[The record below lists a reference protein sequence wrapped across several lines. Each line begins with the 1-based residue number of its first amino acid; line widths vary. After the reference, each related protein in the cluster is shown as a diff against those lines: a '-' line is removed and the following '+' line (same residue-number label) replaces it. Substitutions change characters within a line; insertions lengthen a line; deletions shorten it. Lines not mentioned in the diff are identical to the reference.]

1 MLKYHLKLHL
11 IVFLWGFTAILG
23 KLITIPA
30 VELVFWRT
38 LFASVSLGTLIV
50 FLGKKPVNSLKIAM
64 PLILTGFVVGFH
76 WMTFF
81 ASAQISK
88 VSICLAGLST
98 STLFTSILDPIIN
111 NRKIKLYEIAL
122 GCVAIV
128 GLYTIFQFEFDHA
141 LGLTLG
147 LISAFLAALFSVLNA
162 KHYQKF
168 DSFSITL
175 YEMIGGFV
183 CAAIF
188 VPIYHLIFGEGFKF
202 PSIPP
207 AMDLLWL
214 TILAT
219 VCTVYAFYECVKLLA
234 KLSIFYINLT
244 INLEPVYG
252 ILLAFVIFS
261 EGEQMTSGFYLGASL
276 ILCSVLI
283 YPILQKIEKKRH
295 QKSEIASNH

>member
-38 LFASVSLGTLIV
+38 LFAAVSLGMLILL
-50 FLGKKPVNSLKIAM
+50 LGKKPVSSLKAAI

-98 STLFTSILDPIIN
+98 STLFTSLLDPIIN

-122 GCVAIV
+122 GCVAIL

-141 LGLTLG
+141 LGLSLG
-147 LISAFLAALFSVLNA
+147 LMSAFLAALFSVLNA

-183 CAAIF
+183 CAVIF
-188 VPIYHLIFGEGFKF
+188 VPLYHLIFGEGFKL

-207 AMDLLWL
+207 ALDWLWL
-214 TILAT
+214 IILAI

-252 ILLAFVIFS
+252 ILLAFLVFNKD
-261 EGEQMTSGFYLGASL
+261 EQMTSGFYLGTFL

-283 YPILQKIEKKRH
+283 YPILQKMEKKRLR
-295 QKSEIASNH
+295 KSKMA